1 MVITVLS
8 SVAPFCFRM
17 FAGDQNPED
26 KTPEEQF
33 FYEFIFS
40 LFKENKVEIASAITK
55 PFPLLMGLRDQGFI
69 PEKMYEHF
77 QEACRN
83 LVPVDRVMYNVLSE
97 LEKTFDKTVLD
108 ALFSKVN
115 LSAYPDLFEIYRSF
129 QKMIYDNFYYQA
141 TDEGETKRRLSFQSS
156 HQLGG
161 ILPRARIPELL
172 SDGWQTNLRDGNS
185 SRDPNGTTGTEE
197 TTNECVREPEQ
208 AEGSKACEET
218 DDGEELQEA
227 VSSPPTWGPGKE
239 GFTSSAGIGQ
249 LSAELVDCRLHGQKI
264 RCVQGI
270 SSCAHQALQGTDG
283 GNPEEIPRLRPGGG
297 RVSCELKALQ
307 TDEKGESEEMP
318 RSRPCKRGASRK
330 LEALQMKKEQK
341 SEQLTSS
348 LLLYD
353 EQGAELSAR
362 ENENCTCVM
371 CFPRAVP
378 GSPEARAG
386 SSQAHGMMD
395 TVDLGNNST
404 LRKLKKRKRRKKK
417 CHSWSR
423 NKIKQQKNIHEVP
436 GKCRA
441 TGPLVSG
448 GKKVKT
454 HLGELV
460 KIRGSRKRRHK
471 SMNFHSQILPV
482 TCGEMKGM
490 LHKKKLKQALG
501 LSCEDKEGSGPT
513 SSGLTGILVKCIQ
526 SEEGRWFTPR
536 EFEIKGGHARSKNWK
551 ISVRCAGRPL
561 RWLIEKRF
569 LKTPPRKYCRKK
581 KRILDSPNNTLVDPY
596 LGNSDVCE
604 MCRDGGKLFCC
615 DTCSRSF
622 HEECHIPVVESE
634 RSPWSCTFCRMR
646 EASGGP
652 QCHREAEVLAR
663 PMRPGEQL
671 VSWVQTPSLLLSTYV
686 KSNSTALGEAA
697 WRAFSVSLQRMAIQ
711 CPSTECEQNSTYLMA
726 LGQMRLEGW
735 LCLAAP
741 KCEFLLLK
749 VYCHSESS
757 FFAKI
762 PYYYYIKE
770 TSQNLKEPMWLDK
783 IKKKLNKQGYP
794 QVEGFIQDMRLIFQ
808 NHRASYK
815 YNDFG
820 LMGIRLEAEFE
831 KNFKEVFAIQEINE
845 NSSLG

>member
-1 MVITVLS
+1 MAQQGREEK
-8 SVAPFCFRM
+8 VAGVGSDVNARM
-17 FAGDQNPED
+17 FTGDQNPED
-26 KTPEEQF
+26 QTPEEQF

-55 PFPLLMGLRDQGFI
+55 PFPLLMGLRDRGFI

-108 ALFSKVN
+108 VLFSKVN
-115 LSAYPDLFEIYRSF
+115 LSAYPDLFDIYRSF
-129 QKMIYDNFYYQA
+129 QKMIHDNFYYQA
-141 TDEGETKRRLSFQSS
+141 IEEGETKGKLNFQSS

-161 ILPRARIPELL
+161 SRPRARMPELL
-172 SDGWQTNLRDGNS
+172 SDGWQTSLRDGHS
-185 SRDPNGTTGTEE
+185 SRNPKGATGNEE
-197 TTNECVREPEQ
+197 MTKECAQESEQ
-208 AEGSKACEET
+208 AGIRGISFPSAEGSKACEET
-218 DDGEELQEA
+218 NDGEELQEA
-227 VSSPPTWGPGKE
+227 VSSPPTCGPV
-239 GFTSSAGIGQ
+239 S
-249 LSAELVDCRLHGQKI
+249 R
-264 RCVQGI
+264 
-270 SSCAHQALQGTDG
+270 AHQALPGTDG
-283 GNPEEIPRLRPGGG
+283 GNPEKTPRLQPGGRG
-297 RVSCELKALQ
+297 VSCGLKALQ

-318 RSRPCKRGASRK
+318 KLRPHNKRASRK
-330 LEALQMKKEQK
+330 LEALQMKKKRK
-341 SEQLTSS
+341 SVKLTSG

-353 EQGAELSAR
+353 EQAELSAR
-362 ENENCTCVM
+362 GNEKCTCVM
-371 CFPRAVP
+371 CSPRAVP
-378 GSPEARAG
+378 GSPEPRAG
-386 SSQAHGMMD
+386 SSQAHDMMD

-404 LRKLKKRKRRKKK
+404 LGKLKKRKRRKKK

-423 NKIKQQKNIHEVP
+423 NKRKWQKNIHE
-436 GKCRA
+436 KDKRRA
-441 TGPLVSG
+441 TGPLVSS

-454 HLGELV
+454 HLQELV
-460 KIRGSRKRRHK
+460 KIKESRKHRYK
-471 SMNFHSQILPV
+471 SMNFRSQILPV
-482 TCGEMKGM
+482 TCGEIKGM
-490 LHKKKLKQALG
+490 LHKKKLKQ
-501 LSCEDKEGSGPT
+501 
-513 SSGLTGILVKCIQ
+513 GILVKCIQ

-536 EFEIKGGHARSKNWK
+536 EFEIRGGYARSKNWK

-569 LKTPPRKYCRKK
+569 LKSPPRKYYRKK
-581 KRILDSPNNTLVDPY
+581 KSILDSPNNTLVDPY
-596 LGNSDVCE
+596 LGNSDECE

-652 QCHREAEVLAR
+652 QCHEEAEVLAR

-671 VSWVQTPSLLLSTYV
+671 
-686 KSNSTALGEAA
+686 
-697 WRAFSVSLQRMAIQ
+697 
-711 CPSTECEQNSTYLMA
+711 
-726 LGQMRLEGW
+726 
-735 LCLAAP
+735 

-749 VYCHSESS
+749 VYYHSESS

-762 PYYYYIKE
+762 PYYYYMKE

-820 LMGIRLEAEFE
+820 LMGIRLETEFE

-845 NSSLG
+845 NSSLE